1 MGRVLC
7 GLDLGSTVCHVAGF
21 DDEGDEVVNR
31 KFDTSEK
38 NTIDVFKA
46 IRGEVHVHMEAG
58 ELAAW
63 MRQILRPHV
72 HRVIVSDPKL
82 NSWIAKDPNKEDSV
96 DAVKLATL
104 LRIDKYSE
112 VYYDDSA
119 DRGLFKQAVRHH
131 DELANRQAELKV
143 KIKSRYRVQGVIVR
157 GTTVFGPRGR
167 KTWLDQVPSAD
178 ARTCIEQLYSL
189 LDHTLTV
196 QKQAYEHMVQLAK
209 KYPEIARFD
218 KVPGVGMISAC
229 RFSAYIQT
237 PHRFS
242 AKRKVWRYC
251 GLGVAQRSSDGKP
264 LGRPRIDRWS
274 GSHELKDVSFKV
286 FLGAQRTK
294 SDNLFQRTFVE
305 VLKRTKDKTHAR
317 LTTQR
322 KIIAV
327 LWVMWRDGTEYQDDL
342 GKVR

>member
-1 MGRVLC
+1 MGKVLA

-21 DDEGDEVVNR
+21 DDQGTEVVNR

-38 NTIDVFKA
+38 NAIEVFKG
-46 IRGEVHVHMEAG
+46 IRGEVHVLLEAG

-63 MRQILRPHV
+63 MRQVLRPLV
-72 HRVIVSDPKL
+72 KQVIVSDPKA
-82 NSWIAKDPNKEDSV
+82 NSWIAKDPHKEDSV

-104 LRIDKYSE
+104 LRIGKFRE
-112 VYYDDSA
+112 VYYDDST

-131 DELANRQAELKV
+131 DELVHRQADLKM
-143 KIKSRYRVQGVIVR
+143 KIKSRYRLQGVIPR
-157 GTTVFGPRGR
+157 GEAVFGPRGR
-167 KTWLDQVPSAD
+167 KTWLVQIPSAD

-189 LDHTLTV
+189 LDSTLLI
-196 QKQAYEHMVQLAK
+196 QKQAYDHMVRLSK
-209 KYPEIARFD
+209 PYTEIARFD
-218 KVPGVGMISAC
+218 KIPGVGVIGAC

-274 GSHELKDVSFKV
+274 GSHELKDFSYKA
-286 FLGAQRTK
+286 FLGSQRTK
-294 SDNLFQRTFVE
+294 ADNLFKRTFAG
-305 VLKRTKDKTHAR
+305 VLKRTKDRTHAR

-322 KIIAV
+322 KMIAV
-327 LWVMWRDGTEYQDDL
+327 LWAMWRDGTAYQDDS